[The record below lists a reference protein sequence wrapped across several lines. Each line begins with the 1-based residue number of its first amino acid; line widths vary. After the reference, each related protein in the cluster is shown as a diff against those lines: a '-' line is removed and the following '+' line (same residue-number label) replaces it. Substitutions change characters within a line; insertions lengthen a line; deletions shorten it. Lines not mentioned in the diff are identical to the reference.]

1 MIDEYQDTN
10 KPQYLLAKLLA
21 ASHRNLCVVGDDD
34 QSIYGWRGADL
45 NNILDFEKDYPDALV
60 IRLEQNYRSTQVIL
74 DAGNAVIAHNQGRK
88 GKRLWTEST
97 GGEKI
102 RVLTCSDEQDEAARL
117 AGAIRDL
124 KVGNR
129 HRNRDIAILYRTNAQ
144 SRAIEEGLRREAI
157 PYVIVGGLRFYQ
169 RKEVKD
175 ILGYLRVL
183 ANPADSVSLF
193 RILNTPKRGIGDT
206 SVQHLADFAAREAIS
221 PYEGLGRLDEIPAIR
236 VGARKAM
243 IRFHAM
249 METFRASV
257 GVVPLDKLGA
267 EIVEAIKYRDE
278 LTQLPIEE
286 AESRRDVVDE
296 LLVGL
301 EEFAERE
308 EDASL
313 DAFLEQVSLV
323 ADVDQWDDS
332 SDAVTLMT
340 LHSAKGLEFPAVL
353 IAGLE
358 DGLLPVLRP
367 GDDGEWNED
376 DVEEERRL
384 FYVGIT
390 RAKERLFMSFAS
402 QRRRYGRSGYT
413 VRSRFLGEIP
423 EPLLEVGF
431 KISERPSDPGSNS
444 RNTGSNSRRSTSYTS
459 ATSPSAPRRIKR
471 PPAPARVKAAP
482 SRADSPEADAV
493 ETPQL
498 ELGVPGGSEP
508 SLEVGSWVQHPAWGR
523 GQIKERSGGGGD
535 LKLTIRFL
543 EGSIKKVV
551 AKYANLRSA

>member
-1 MIDEYQDTN
+1 VTGR
-10 KPQYLLAKLLA
+10 A
-21 ASHRNLCVVGDDD
+21 ATG
-34 QSIYGWRGADL
+34 I
-45 NNILDFEKDYPDALV
+45 EKFIVLISE
-60 IRLEQNYRSTQVIL
+60 IRKL
-74 DAGNAVIAHNQGRK
+74 DAGPA
-88 GKRLWTEST
+88 
-97 GGEKI
+97 KI
-102 RVLTCSDEQDEAARL
+102 
-117 AGAIRDL
+117 
-124 KVGNR
+124 
-129 HRNRDIAILYRTNAQ
+129 
-144 SRAIEEGLRREAI
+144 
-157 PYVIVGGLRFYQ
+157 
-169 RKEVKD
+169 
-175 ILGYLRVL
+175 
-183 ANPADSVSLF
+183 
-193 RILNTPKRGIGDT
+193 
-206 SVQHLADFAAREAIS
+206 
-221 PYEGLGRLDEIPAIR
+221 
-236 VGARKAM
+236 
-243 IRFHAM
+243 
-249 METFRASV
+249 
-257 GVVPLDKLGA
+257 
-267 EIVEAIKYRDE
+267 
-278 LTQLPIEE
+278 IEE
-286 AESRRDVVDE
+286 ALERSGYLEE
-296 LLVGL
+296 LQADRSVEAEGRLENLSELVGM
-301 EEFAERE
+301 ARE
-308 EDASL
+308 YETID
-313 DAFLEQVSLV
+313 DFLEQISLV
-323 ADVDQWDDS
+323 
-332 SDAVTLMT
+332 SDTDNGDEEESTVTLMT